1 MGPLA
6 AICMTGDP
14 LGDVAVSR
22 TAIASGVPCWL
33 VGVLLSLPGLCG
45 SHPSSQVPVC
55 AEGFVDEPTESVSP
69 VQGISGQ
76 LFVAGK

>member
-1 MGPLA
+1 MGPLM

-14 LGDVAVSR
+14 LDDVAVSR

-45 SHPSSQVPVC
+45 SHPSQVPVC
-55 AEGFVDEPTESVSP
+55 AVGMETDQDSWMNPPNLCPQSRG
-69 VQGISGQ
+69 
-76 LFVAGK
+76 

>member
-14 LGDVAVSR
+14 LDDVAVSR

-55 AEGFVDEPTESVSP
+55 AEGMETDQDSWMNPLNLCPQSR
-69 VQGISGQ
+69 G
-76 LFVAGK
+76 

>member
-14 LGDVAVSR
+14 LAVADVAVSR

-45 SHPSSQVPVC
+45 SHPSQVPDC
-55 AEGFVDEPTESVSP
+55 AVGMETDQDSWTNPPNLCPQSRG
-69 VQGISGQ
+69 
-76 LFVAGK
+76 